1 MLKSANKNK
10 HKQNALSGVKL
21 LSRDRLSNIH
31 YEIHV
36 LMFPQ
41 VHVVTFDCKLY
52 LHQLMISEYLMGVY
66 RDGGGVAR
74 QVVEPWYWMSVMTE
88 NNGVSE
94 IKQCFSCKFQ
104 GF

>member
-1 MLKSANKNK
+1 M
-10 HKQNALSGVKL
+10 
-21 LSRDRLSNIH
+21 SRDRLSHIH

-41 VHVVTFDCKLY
+41 VVTFDCKQY
-52 LHQLMISEYLMGVY
+52 LQQLMISEYLMGVY
-66 RDGGGVAR
+66 RDGGGEAR
-74 QVVEPWYWMSVMTE
+74 QVVEPRYSMSVMTE

-94 IKQCFSCKFQ
+94 IKQCFSCKCQ